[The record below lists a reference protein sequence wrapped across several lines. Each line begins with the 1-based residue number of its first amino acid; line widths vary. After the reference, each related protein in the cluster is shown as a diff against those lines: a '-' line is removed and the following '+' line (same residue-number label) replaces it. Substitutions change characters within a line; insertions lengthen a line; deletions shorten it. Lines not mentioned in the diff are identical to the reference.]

1 MASKRVN
8 YKTRHGRAS
17 SRLKATCLFV
27 CTFLLSLQTASASDL
42 ATARQRLE
50 HIEQLMSEE
59 SEVRPWQRDGLN
71 SRIDYL
77 GLALVNELNETA
89 AQLLSSAELDQQQ
102 GLELFELLDEAA
114 ALALARDKRLEERA
128 AQERETIDKFEQSAQ
143 ADIARAFMEDLLLL
157 REQYFLGYV
166 DQLEVR
172 RNAGLDVTEREAE
185 VRERVFLII
194 ERLTGQIR
202 LDAMSLA
209 ELRLRLR
216 DKPLDE
222 NLKSALT
229 LVQAKQSQSLD
240 GLEYLIEIG
249 ERLGLETAEQ
259 RSLLIRERGRLG
271 VEILDR
277 EVFGTLW
284 DEQVQGLRERMA
296 REGPDLL
303 LRVLIFLVV
312 LLGAWVLAR
321 LIRYPVRG
329 LVRRKGL
336 KMSTLL
342 GEVVISVSS
351 AFVLVGGVIAALAF
365 AGVSLGPLLAGLG
378 VLGIV
383 AGLAVQDSL
392 SNLAAGAMILI
403 YRPYDVDDHVRVSS
417 AEGLVKRMNL
427 LATTIST
434 LDNQSVVVPNGRIWG
449 DTIVN
454 YTAHRV
460 RRVDLKVSVAYAE
473 DSDRVQSVLMD
484 VLKNHELVLNKP
496 EPVVHVA
503 ALEASAVAMMAK
515 PWVKTQDYWKAYWD
529 LTRVIKKRFDAEGIE
544 IPFPQRVVTLVGEA
558 EAAGSPA
565 VPELERSVS
574 LEDPPPTAG

>member
-1 MASKRVN
+1 M
-8 YKTRHGRAS
+8 
-17 SRLKATCLFV
+17 KATFLFF
-27 CTFLLSLQTASASDL
+27 CALLATLQTASASDL
-42 ATARQRLE
+42 ATVRQKLE
-50 HIEQLMSEE
+50 QIERLMSLEGE
-59 SEVRPWQRDGLN
+59 LRPWQRDGLN
-71 SRIDYL
+71 SRIDHL
-77 GLALVNELNETA
+77 SLAFVNELNETA
-89 AQLLSSAELDQQQ
+89 AELLSSGELNEQER
-102 GLELFELLDEAA
+102 GELFELLDEAA
-114 ALALARDKRLEERA
+114 ALALARDERLEERA

-157 REQYFLGYV
+157 REQYLLGYV
-166 DQLEVR
+166 DQLDVR
-172 RNAGLDVTEREAE
+172 RDAGLDVTEREAE
-185 VRERVFLII
+185 VRERVFLIA

-216 DKPLDE
+216 DKPLDKDLE
-222 NLKSALT
+222 SAVM

-240 GLEYLIEIG
+240 GLEALVEIAD
-249 ERLGLETAEQ
+249 RLGLNMAEQ

-284 DEQVQGLRERMA
+284 DEQFRGLRERMA

-303 LRVLIFLVV
+303 LRLLIFLVV
-312 LLGAWVLAR
+312 LLGAWVLSR
-321 LIRYPVRG
+321 LVRYPVRG

-336 KMSTLL
+336 KVSTLL

-351 AFVLVGGVIAALAF
+351 AIVLVGGVVAALAF
-365 AGVSLGPLLAGLG
+365 AGVSLGPVLAGLG

-383 AGLAVQDSL
+383 VGLAVQDSL
-392 SNLAAGAMILI
+392 GNLAAGAMILI

-460 RRVDLKVSVAYAE
+460 RRVDLKVGVAYAE
-473 DSDRVQSVLMD
+473 DPDRVQSVLMD
-484 VLKNHELVLNKP
+484 VLKNHELVLHKP

-503 ALEASAVAMMAK
+503 ALEDSAVAMMAK
-515 PWVKTQDYWKAYWD
+515 PWVKTGDYWKAYWD

-544 IPFPQRVVTLVGEA
+544 IPFPQRAVTLVSEA
-558 EAAGSPA
+558 PGGRHHSSTDKISWEE
-565 VPELERSVS
+565 V
-574 LEDPPPTAG
+574 PPTSGGT